1 MFKNPAFVAEGAQ
14 LLKGINLDDAISNFE
29 WYKGCLR
36 ADPEADT
43 NEVDQLKAELM
54 EWIEAEGL

>member
-1 MFKNPAFVAEGAQ
+1 M
-14 LLKGINLDDAISNFE
+14 KGINLDDAISNFE